1 MEVLSD
7 PKLLKSVRGV
17 VRGFAESHALS
28 DEKAMEVV
36 LAVDEACTNAMRHA
50 YDSNSGR
57 KLWLSLRS
65 VDDGIEIVLRDDGTP
80 ARSERVRQ
88 KEAVAPDP
96 ETLTPG
102 GLGVQILYEVFDE
115 VDFVPGPEYGN
126 CITMRLRRPGGT
138 L

>member
-50 YDSNSGR
+50 YGSNPGR

-65 VDDGIEIVLRDDGTP
+65 TEDGIEIVLRDDGTP
-80 ARSERVRQ
+80 ASSERVKQ
-88 KEAVAPDP
+88 KEVVAPDL
-96 ETLTPG
+96 ETLKPG

-115 VDFVPGPEYGN
+115 VDFVPGPGSGN
-126 CITMRLRRPGGT
+126 CITMRLRRPDGA
-138 L
+138 